1 MKILQ
6 VSSARTLGGGERHLA
21 DLARGLVARGHT
33 LYAAVRRGSPLRS
46 ALDALPAGN
55 FLELPLLNALD
66 LPSALRLARF
76 ARRHEIEIVHAHM
89 ARDYPLAAFAA
100 WRAPAARL
108 VLTRHVLFPLG
119 GAHRHTLRR
128 VARVVAVSES
138 VARALREQGIFPPE
152 KIRVVPNAIEFEAIE
167 ARSRTFDRAA
177 LRRELAGDATHVVGT
192 VGDLNPLKGH
202 EEFVR
207 AASLVAPRFGGRVVF
222 LVVGEDSSP
231 ARETRA
237 RLERLID
244 ELNLQGRVR
253 LLGRRA
259 DLSQTLT
266 ALDLFVSAS
275 RTEAFGLAIV
285 EAMAC
290 GAPVLATATDG
301 AREIIADRVTGRLT
315 PVGDADALADNI
327 LALLKDDAERARL
340 SEQARAYG
348 RARFDLS
355 RMVEATEEVY
365 GEALKRNDER

>member
-21 DLARGLVARGHT
+21 DLARGLAARGHT
-33 LYAAVRRGSPLRS
+33 LYAAVRRGSPLRA
-46 ALDALPAGN
+46 ALDAVHAEN

-76 ARRHEIEIVHAHM
+76 ARRHEVEIVHAHM

-100 WRAPAARL
+100 WRARRARL

-138 VARALREQGIFPPE
+138 VARALREQRIFPPE
-152 KIRVVPNAIEFEAIE
+152 KIRVVPNAIEFEEIE
-167 ARSRTFDRAA
+167 ARSRAFDRDA
-177 LRRELAGDATHVVGT
+177 LRRELAGDATHLVGT

-207 AASLVAPRFGGRVVF
+207 AASIVVPRFNEKAVF

-231 ARETRA
+231 RRETRA

-244 ELNLQGRVR
+244 ELNLKERVR

-259 DLSQTLT
+259 DLSQILT

-301 AREIIADRVTGRLT
+301 AREIIDDGATGRLT
-315 PVGDADALADNI
+315 PVGDADALAAHV
-327 LALLKDDAERARL
+327 LALLRDETGRARL
-340 SEQARAYG
+340 SE
-348 RARFDLS
+348 RARRAGRTRFGLA
-355 RMVEATEEVY
+355 RMVEATEQVY
-365 GEALKRNDER
+365 REALDEKQ